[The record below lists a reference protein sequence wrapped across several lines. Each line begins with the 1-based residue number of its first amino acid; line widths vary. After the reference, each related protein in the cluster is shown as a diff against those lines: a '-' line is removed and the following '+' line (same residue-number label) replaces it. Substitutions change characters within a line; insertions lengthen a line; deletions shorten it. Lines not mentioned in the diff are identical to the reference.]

1 MKRYDFPTPRLAL
14 GVAAVA
20 LAALTLG
27 ASLVVPANLEAS
39 PGVQSL
45 MADAAADALY
55 RTEVIVTPTRIDV
68 IAVRRSTTA
77 AAPAHDARAKGK
89 QQV

>member
-1 MKRYDFPTPRLAL
+1 MKRYDFPTPRLAFGL
-14 GVAAVA
+14 AAVA

-27 ASLVVPANLEAS
+27 AAAVPASLEPARDA
-39 PGVQSL
+39 PPLV
-45 MADAAADALY
+45 ANAAADESY

-68 IAVRRSTTA
+68 IAVRTSTTA
-77 AAPAHDARAKGK
+77 AAPTRDAPPKRR

>member
-1 MKRYDFPTPRLAL
+1 MKRYDFPTPRLAFGL
-14 GVAAVA
+14 AAVA

-27 ASLVVPANLEAS
+27 AALAVPVSLEPARDAPPLLAN
-39 PGVQSL
+39 
-45 MADAAADALY
+45 AAADGSY

-68 IAVRRSTTA
+68 IAVRTSTTA
-77 AAPAHDARAKGK
+77 VAPTRDAPPKRR

>member
-45 MADAAADALY
+45 VADAAADAQY

-68 IAVRRSTTA
+68 IAVRTSTTA
-77 AAPAHDARAKGK
+77 TAHDARAKRK
-89 QQV
+89 QHV